1 MLGRERRAEVPFN
14 RLDNENFTHGANG
27 TLKRPAALE
36 TKGVRY
42 IFFFYTDSQFNK

>member
-1 MLGRERRAEVPFN
+1 MLGRQRRAEVPFN

-42 IFFFYTDSQFNK
+42 FF